1 MSEEVEGGVGCRVPL
16 QSMLIL
22 FGLLIVG
29 SVLFFTAD
37 PDAVPFWRLWLF
49 SSFAPVSGLA
59 MSFGA
64 GGMVWSLD
72 GVIWVL
78 TSVWVGRPDDLRR
91 SKRRLGL
98 VLALALVLGFVVAS
112 AG

>member
-1 MSEEVEGGVGCRVPL
+1 MSEDDEGGIGCRVPL
-16 QSMLIL
+16 QSMLGL
-22 FGLLIVG
+22 FGLLVVG

-49 SSFAPVSGLA
+49 SSFAPVSGVA

-64 GGMVWSLD
+64 VGMAWSLD
-72 GVIWVL
+72 GVVWVL
-78 TSVWVGRPDDLRR
+78 ASVWIGRPDALRQAR
-91 SKRRLGL
+91 QRFGL
-98 VLALALVLGFVVAS
+98 VLALALALGFVVAS